1 MKILISFL
9 FIANFCFCQKTII
22 GKVVN
27 TTGVEVPFAT
37 VQLILKDKI
46 IEYTATDE
54 NGYFEI
60 NYNPTTSANG
70 LLKVTHMSF
79 VSKNWELNSLDLK
92 DKIVLN
98 LVEKTETLNEV
109 TVQNKLSY
117 AKVKGDTLSYNLKAL
132 TTGNEEKLVDVL
144 KKLPGIDI
152 NPDGK
157 IISQGKV
164 INDLLVNGKKMFGD
178 NHKIATEN
186 INAEML
192 KGIDLLS
199 NFENFAAIKDVEGS
213 NKTALNIN
221 IKEEYLG
228 KITGNLEVFG
238 AHDKRYQANSNLFK
252 FNQKLNLS
260 AILNVNNTGYQPIS
274 MKEYFSMNRS
284 VRQELRNND
293 GQSNSLDTNEIP
305 KFLLSDNN
313 VNSKS
318 NEFLAL
324 DFAFQSSNKLS
335 MNGFSIVSRLKTNEI
350 SRTFKTFFDSNSTN
364 NVVEFFSS
372 NNDLLYNQT
381 KLNIDYKSND
391 NSLVNY
397 TLLFDPN
404 TINTDTNLENN
415 ISNNQNSINEY
426 FDKVNFKFGHQ
437 LSWINK
443 IAKNKLLSFNL
454 FQEFN
459 KNQNDIRLDANY
471 NLFNTGN
478 RISQDITEKN
488 NDYGFYTKLTVKH
501 HNHILKWN
509 IGYIVENSTFN
520 TRNTISSNQIN
531 FDSNYVTSDVVIQKN
546 QGKLNYKVKSEWRN
560 YFLKFKTEAENTS
573 FILPTLQLKYNFSE
587 IHYIMA
593 NFSKTIDFYSSSN
606 LNENPFFEN
615 FRNYYTRS
623 TINFSTPVVQNIYAV
638 NYFKFDLY
646 NGVVIM
652 ANSSYTQFGNR
663 LSNNTTNAG
672 NYIQIQQ
679 INTENQYSWNNVFS
693 FETRISKIKNKFKL
707 TLNHINSNFNN
718 QINAQFNIQKT
729 EFTSLRTSLI
739 SIFKNELFNYEFGL
753 NYSQQNNNLT
763 LFNNHDKI
771 VQVNPFLS
779 FNGNLKNKFTYFID
793 HSFEKFITKI
803 ETTNFYNLSFKLN
816 YKTNKM
822 KFWIEGNNI
831 LNINNAQVLKFTSKN
846 NFTSTEVINRL
857 AGYIGLGVGFNI
869 K

>member
-1 MKILISFL
+1 MKFLISFL
-9 FIANFCFCQKTII
+9 FIANICFCQKTII

-27 TTGVEVPFAT
+27 STGEEIPFAT
-37 VQLILKDKI
+37 VQLIIKDKV

-60 NYNPTTSANG
+60 NYNPTTSANT

-79 VSKNWELNSLDLK
+79 VSKNWELNTLDLK
-92 DKIVLN
+92 DKIVLS
-98 LVEKTETLNEV
+98 LEEKTETLKEV

-132 TTGNEEKLVDVL
+132 TTGNEDKLVDVL

-152 NPDGK
+152 NSDGK

-228 KITGNLEVFG
+228 KITGNLEVLG

-318 NEFLAL
+318 NEFIAL

-391 NSLVNY
+391 NSLINY

-459 KNQNDIRLDANY
+459 KNQNDIRLNANY
-471 NLFNTGN
+471 DLFNTVN
-478 RISQDITEKN
+478 SISQDIIEKN

-501 HNHILKWN
+501 HNHIFKWN

-531 FDSNYVTSDVVIQKN
+531 FDSNYATSDVVIQKN
-546 QGKLNYKVKSEWRN
+546 QGKFNYKVKSEWRN

-587 IHYIMA
+587 IHHIMA

-803 ETTNFYNLSFKLN
+803 ETTNFYNLSLKLN

>member
-1 MKILISFL
+1 
-9 FIANFCFCQKTII
+9 
-22 GKVVN
+22 
-27 TTGVEVPFAT
+27 
-37 VQLILKDKI
+37 
-46 IEYTATDE
+46 
-54 NGYFEI
+54 
-60 NYNPTTSANG
+60 
-70 LLKVTHMSF
+70 
-79 VSKNWELNSLDLK
+79 
-92 DKIVLN
+92 
-98 LVEKTETLNEV
+98 
-109 TVQNKLSY
+109 
-117 AKVKGDTLSYNLKAL
+117 
-132 TTGNEEKLVDVL
+132 
-144 KKLPGIDI
+144 
-152 NPDGK
+152 
-157 IISQGKV
+157 
-164 INDLLVNGKKMFGD
+164 
-178 NHKIATEN
+178 
-186 INAEML
+186 
-192 KGIDLLS
+192 
-199 NFENFAAIKDVEGS
+199 
-213 NKTALNIN
+213 
-221 IKEEYLG
+221 
-228 KITGNLEVFG
+228 
-238 AHDKRYQANSNLFK
+238 
-252 FNQKLNLS
+252 
-260 AILNVNNTGYQPIS
+260 
-274 MKEYFSMNRS
+274 
-284 VRQELRNND
+284 
-293 GQSNSLDTNEIP
+293 
-305 KFLLSDNN
+305 
-313 VNSKS
+313 
-318 NEFLAL
+318 
-324 DFAFQSSNKLS
+324 
-335 MNGFSIVSRLKTNEI
+335 
-350 SRTFKTFFDSNSTN
+350 
-364 NVVEFFSS
+364 
-372 NNDLLYNQT
+372 
-381 KLNIDYKSND
+381 
-391 NSLVNY
+391 
-397 TLLFDPN
+397 
-404 TINTDTNLENN
+404 
-415 ISNNQNSINEY
+415 
-426 FDKVNFKFGHQ
+426 
-437 LSWINK
+437 
-443 IAKNKLLSFNL
+443 
-454 FQEFN
+454 
-459 KNQNDIRLDANY
+459 
-471 NLFNTGN
+471 
-478 RISQDITEKN
+478 
-488 NDYGFYTKLTVKH
+488 
-501 HNHILKWN
+501 LKWN

-520 TRNTISSNQIN
+520 TRNTIGSNQIN
-531 FDSNYVTSDVVIQKN
+531 FDSNYATSDVVIQKN

-587 IHYIMA
+587 IHHVMA

-623 TINFSTPVVQNIYAV
+623 SINFSTPVVQNIYAV

-707 TLNHINSNFNN
+707 TLNHINSNFKN

-771 VQVNPFLS
+771 VQLNPFLS
-779 FNGNLKNKFTYFID
+779 FNGNLKNKYTYFID

>member
-1 MKILISFL
+1 MKFLISLL
-9 FIANFCFCQKTII
+9 FIANFCFCQKIII

-27 TTGVEVPFAT
+27 STGEEIPFAT
-37 VQLILKDKI
+37 VQLIIKDKV

-60 NYNPTTSANG
+60 NYNPTTSANA

-79 VSKNWELNSLDLK
+79 VSKNWELNALDLK
-92 DKIVLN
+92 DKIVLS
-98 LVEKTETLNEV
+98 LEEKTETLKEV

-178 NHKIATEN
+178 NHKITTEN

-199 NFENFAAIKDVEGS
+199 NFESFAAIKDVEGS

-313 VNSKS
+313 VNSKL
-318 NEFLAL
+318 NEFIAL

-459 KNQNDIRLDANY
+459 KNENDIRLDANY
-471 NLFNTGN
+471 NLFNTGKS
-478 RISQDITEKN
+478 ISQNITEKN

-501 HNHILKWN
+501 HNHIFKWN

-531 FDSNYVTSDVVIQKN
+531 FDSNYATSDVVIQKN

-587 IHYIMA
+587 IHHIMA
-593 NFSKTIDFYSSSN
+593 NFSKIIDFYSSSN

-693 FETRISKIKNKFKL
+693 FETRISKNKNKFKL

-729 EFTSLRTSLI
+729 EFTSQRTSLI

-771 VQVNPFLS
+771 VQLNPFLS

-793 HSFEKFITKI
+793 HSFE
-803 ETTNFYNLSFKLN
+803 NLSQKL
-816 YKTNKM
+816 KLPI
-822 KFWIEGNNI
+822 FII
-831 LNINNAQVLKFTSKN
+831 
-846 NFTSTEVINRL
+846 
-857 AGYIGLGVGFNI
+857 
-869 K
+869 

>member
-1 MKILISFL
+1 MKFLISFL
-9 FIANFCFCQKTII
+9 FIANICFCQKTII

-27 TTGVEVPFAT
+27 STGEEIPFAT
-37 VQLILKDKI
+37 VQLIIKDKV

-60 NYNPTTSANG
+60 NYNPTTSANT

-79 VSKNWELNSLDLK
+79 VSKNWELNTLDLK
-92 DKIVLN
+92 DKIVLS
-98 LVEKTETLNEV
+98 LEEKTETLKEV

-132 TTGNEEKLVDVL
+132 TTGNEDKLVDVL

-152 NPDGK
+152 NSDGK

-228 KITGNLEVFG
+228 KITGNLEVLG

-318 NEFLAL
+318 NEFIAL

-478 RISQDITEKN
+478 RISQNITEKN

-501 HNHILKWN
+501 HNHIFKWN

-531 FDSNYVTSDVVIQKN
+531 FDSNYATSDVVIQKN

-587 IHYIMA
+587 IHHIMA
-593 NFSKTIDFYSSSN
+593 NFSKIIDFYSSSN

-718 QINAQFNIQKT
+718 QINSQFNIQKT

-771 VQVNPFLS
+771 VQLNPFLS

>member
-1 MKILISFL
+1 MKFLISLL
-9 FIANFCFCQKTII
+9 FIANFCSCQKIII

-27 TTGVEVPFAT
+27 STGEEIPFAT
-37 VQLILKDKI
+37 VQLIIKDKV

-60 NYNPTTSANG
+60 NYNPTTSANA

-79 VSKNWELNSLDLK
+79 VSKNWELNALDLK
-92 DKIVLN
+92 DKIVLS
-98 LVEKTETLNEV
+98 LEEKTETLKEV

-178 NHKIATEN
+178 NHKITTEN

-199 NFENFAAIKDVEGS
+199 NFESFAAIKDVEGS

-313 VNSKS
+313 VNSKL
-318 NEFLAL
+318 NEFIAL

-459 KNQNDIRLDANY
+459 KNENDIRLDANY
-471 NLFNTGN
+471 NLFNTGKS
-478 RISQDITEKN
+478 ISQNITEKN

-501 HNHILKWN
+501 HNHIFKWN

-531 FDSNYVTSDVVIQKN
+531 FDSNYATSDVVIQKN

-587 IHYIMA
+587 IHHIMA
-593 NFSKTIDFYSSSN
+593 NFSKIIDFYSSSN

-771 VQVNPFLS
+771 VQLNPFLS

-793 HSFEKFITKI
+793 HSFE
-803 ETTNFYNLSFKLN
+803 NLSQKL
-816 YKTNKM
+816 KLPI
-822 KFWIEGNNI
+822 FII
-831 LNINNAQVLKFTSKN
+831 
-846 NFTSTEVINRL
+846 
-857 AGYIGLGVGFNI
+857 
-869 K
+869 

>member
-1 MKILISFL
+1 MKFLISLL
-9 FIANFCFCQKTII
+9 FIANFCFCQKIII

-27 TTGVEVPFAT
+27 STGEEIPFAT
-37 VQLILKDKI
+37 VQLIIKDKV

-60 NYNPTTSANG
+60 NYNPTTSANA

-79 VSKNWELNSLDLK
+79 VSKNWELNALDLK
-92 DKIVLN
+92 DKIVLS
-98 LVEKTETLNEV
+98 LEEKTETLKEV

-199 NFENFAAIKDVEGS
+199 NFESFAAIKDVEGS

-313 VNSKS
+313 VNSKL
-318 NEFLAL
+318 NEFIAL

-459 KNQNDIRLDANY
+459 KNENDIRLDANY
-471 NLFNTGN
+471 NLFNTGKS
-478 RISQDITEKN
+478 ISQNITEKN

-501 HNHILKWN
+501 HNHIFKWN

-531 FDSNYVTSDVVIQKN
+531 FDSNYATSDVVIQKN

-587 IHYIMA
+587 IHHIMA
-593 NFSKTIDFYSSSN
+593 NFSKIIDFYSSSN

-693 FETRISKIKNKFKL
+693 FETRISKNKNKFKL

-729 EFTSLRTSLI
+729 EFTSQRTSLI

-771 VQVNPFLS
+771 VQLNPFLS

-793 HSFEKFITKI
+793 HSFE
-803 ETTNFYNLSFKLN
+803 NLSQKL
-816 YKTNKM
+816 KLPI
-822 KFWIEGNNI
+822 FII
-831 LNINNAQVLKFTSKN
+831 
-846 NFTSTEVINRL
+846 
-857 AGYIGLGVGFNI
+857 
-869 K
+869 